1 MTSGG
6 MPMRPGP
13 DEIYEALRE
22 AVRDD
27 PRLPERSAEEVS
39 KELVRGGYLQE
50 APTAALVAEALRDL
64 EVGEQRPQPQGP
76 RPDGASEE

>member
-6 MPMRPGP
+6 MPIRPGP
-13 DEIYEALRE
+13 DEIYEALRK

-27 PRLPERSAEEVS
+27 PHLQKRTAEEVS

-50 APTAALVAEALRDL
+50 EPAAALVAEVLRDV
-64 EVGEQRPQPQGP
+64 EAGVRSPQPQGP
-76 RPDGASEE
+76 RPAAPEE